1 MSMEGELPKATEG
14 SEGAAQA
21 MSKEMSL
28 EDFQMLALIFR
39 RLSESQQVKSRD
51 VHAENDSKTAEQL
64 RQRRS
69 PSP

>member
-1 MSMEGELPKATEG
+1 
-14 SEGAAQA
+14 

-51 VHAENDSKTAEQL
+51 VHAENDGKTAEKL

-69 PSP
+69 LSP

>member
-1 MSMEGELPKATEG
+1 MEGEPPKAREG
-14 SEGAAQA
+14 SGGAAQA

-28 EDFQMLALIFR
+28 EDFQMLALILR

-51 VHAENDSKTAEQL
+51 AHAENDGETAEEL
-64 RQRRS
+64 RRRRS